1 MNDFL
6 YGWNAYIRKTFHS
19 GSTPFPQYNVNY
31 KGKLKNLEYCQS
43 VGKRVKKD
51 CFARCVNEKINGEN
65 KTENGG
71 SIVK

>member
-1 MNDFL
+1 MECLHFAKRFTLDPP
-6 YGWNAYIRKTFHS
+6 
-19 GSTPFPQYNVNY
+19 PFRNVMLII
-31 KGKLKNLEYCQS
+31 KGNKKNLEYCQS

-51 CFARCVNEKINGEN
+51 CFVRCVNEKINGEN

>member
-19 GSTPFPQYNVNY
+19 GSTPFPQCNVNY
-31 KGKLKNLEYCQS
+31 KGNKKIWNIAKVWET
-43 VGKRVKKD
+43 GKKD
-51 CFARCVNEKINGEN
+51 CFVRCVNEKINGEN